1 MTTLPILRWQLRD
14 GIRGLIA
21 WSLALIAV
29 LCVYLPIYPSIHS
42 PALTEMVDSLPQQ
55 MSGFFGMDSIA
66 TGAGY
71 TQATF
76 FGLLGYVLAAIAC
89 ISWGSK
95 AIAGA
100 EDSGRLEMIL
110 THAVGRGRYALESLL
125 ALTGRVVVLCVI
137 AATAILILNGPSDL
151 GLAPSHIVITTCVWG
166 MLALTSGITALSVG
180 AMTGRPSWAIG
191 AGAALTVVSYIF
203 DAITRTTTN
212 LNWLSYFSPYH
223 WAYGDSPLQ
232 TGNAWGGMGLLAGLC
247 AVLFALGYAAFTR
260 RDVC

>member
-1 MTTLPILRWQLRD
+1 
-14 GIRGLIA
+14 
-21 WSLALIAV
+21 
-29 LCVYLPIYPSIHS
+29 
-42 PALTEMVDSLPQQ
+42 
-55 MSGFFGMDSIA
+55 
-66 TGAGY
+66 
-71 TQATF
+71 
-76 FGLLGYVLAAIAC
+76 
-89 ISWGSK
+89 
-95 AIAGA
+95 
-100 EDSGRLEMIL
+100 MIL

-125 ALTGRVVVLCVI
+125 TLTVRVVVLCVI

-166 MLALTSGITALSVG
+166 MLALTLGITALSVG
-180 AMTGRPSWAIG
+180 AMTERPSWAIG

-223 WAYGDSPLQ
+223 WAYGDSPLR
-232 TGNAWGGMGLLAGLC
+232 TGNAWGGIGLLAGLC